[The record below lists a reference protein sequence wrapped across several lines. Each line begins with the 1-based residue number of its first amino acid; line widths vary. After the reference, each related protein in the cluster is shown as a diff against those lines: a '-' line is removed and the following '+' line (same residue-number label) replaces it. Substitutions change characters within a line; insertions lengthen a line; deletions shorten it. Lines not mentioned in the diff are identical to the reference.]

1 MEDCLTISDYLRGMT
16 AYEIPD
22 NAIRAILYR
31 RGLTPTASTD
41 SLDERMLDLCTA
53 DLYMWCATTP
63 STKNKTEE
71 SDGQWKSVN
80 GGWSTSAYDKRQLR
94 AAAEVLYAKWEET
107 VATTSKVKIYNL

>member
-1 MEDCLTISDYLRGMT
+1 MTISDYLRGMT

-22 NAIRAILYR
+22 NTIRAILFK
-31 RGLTPTASTD
+31 RGVTETAGAE
-41 SLDERMLDLCTA
+41 SLDERTLDLCTA

-94 AAAEVLYAKWEET
+94 QLAQDLYDKWDEVAKT
-107 VATTSKVKIYNL
+107 ASKVKIINL